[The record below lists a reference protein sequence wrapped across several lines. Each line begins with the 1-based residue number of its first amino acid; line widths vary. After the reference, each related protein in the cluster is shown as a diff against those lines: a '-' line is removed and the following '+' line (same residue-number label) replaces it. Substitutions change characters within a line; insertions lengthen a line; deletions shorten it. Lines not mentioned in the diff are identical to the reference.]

1 MDISLT
7 SREQIAA
14 EAVEWAL
21 QLREPAS
28 SLADREA
35 FSLWLTRSPVHI
47 EEFLAASVVWATLD
61 VPREG
66 EFSRDS
72 LIAAAR
78 AAGSDSVVR
87 FSTAQQPEGREV
99 RIEHKNR
106 ISSRRWWAMAA
117 LLLLGAAGTWF
128 AFNWHQAEDFSTAIG
143 EQRSV
148 ILADG
153 SVVFLNTNSEIR
165 VRLRAQDRQINLM
178 KGEARFQVAKD
189 AARPFW
195 VVTAAAT
202 VRAVGTVFNVRADQA
217 HTEVAVIEGRVKVST
232 ITKELSVG
240 KNAKDSGAVRIDGS
254 TDGHSKPATIEL
266 SAGERAAIVSDRIES
281 NAGRPMEAVVAW
293 TERRLVFRDEPLSE
307 VIAEFNRYR
316 QSPLIAES
324 PQLAELKINGI
335 FNSND
340 ADSLIEYLKSFET
353 VRVARPPDGS
363 VHLFLSN

>member
-1 MDISLT
+1 MDISST

-14 EAVEWAL
+14 EAIEWAL
-21 QLREPAS
+21 QLREPVP
-28 SLADREA
+28 SLVDREA

-47 EEFLAASVVWATLD
+47 EEFLAASVVWATLEA
-61 VPREG
+61 PPEE
-66 EFSRDS
+66 EFSRHA

-78 AAGSDSVVR
+78 AAGSDNVVR
-87 FSTAQQPEGREV
+87 LSATQPAGGREA
-99 RIEHKNR
+99 RIEPINHVGV
-106 ISSRRWWAMAA
+106 RRWWAMAA
-117 LLLLGAAGTWF
+117 LVLLGAAGTWF
-128 AFNWHQAEDFSTAIG
+128 VFDWHRAGDFSTAIG

-165 VRLRAQDRQINLM
+165 VRLRAEDRQIDLI

-195 VVTAAAT
+195 VATSDAT

-217 HTEVAVIEGRVKVST
+217 HTEVAVIEGRVEVRA
-232 ITKELSVG
+232 ITTEIPAA
-240 KNAKDSGAVRIDGS
+240 KNAKDSGAVRIDSLTNGR
-254 TDGHSKPATIEL
+254 SKPATIEL
-266 SAGERAAIVSDRIES
+266 SAGERAAIVSSRIES
-281 NAGRPMEAVVAW
+281 NAGQPMEAVVAW
-293 TERRLVFRDEPLSE
+293 TERRLVFRNEPLRE

-316 QSPLIAES
+316 QAPLVAEGS
-324 PQLAELKINGI
+324 ELGELKINGI

-363 VHLFLSN
+363 VHLSLSN